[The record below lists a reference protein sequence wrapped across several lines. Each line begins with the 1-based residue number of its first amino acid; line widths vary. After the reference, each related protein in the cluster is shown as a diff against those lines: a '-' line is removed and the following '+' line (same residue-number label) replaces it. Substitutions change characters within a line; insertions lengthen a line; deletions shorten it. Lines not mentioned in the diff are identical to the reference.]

1 MIVRNSEN
9 PIPRLYAVVYSTFS
23 WVCSSRDEGGT
34 LIRPTSPIH
43 DNCRTRLRE
52 AVRFICLDSP
62 YDIYAFDARFKLRAV
77 GCQFLQL
84 ISSTQIG
91 QQVSDKLMVLLQLS
105 KASEDYQLKRSDNGF
120 PFV

>member
-1 MIVRNSEN
+1 
-9 PIPRLYAVVYSTFS
+9 
-23 WVCSSRDEGGT
+23 
-34 LIRPTSPIH
+34 
-43 DNCRTRLRE
+43 
-52 AVRFICLDSP
+52 LDSP

-105 KASEDYQLKRSDNGF
+105 KAPEDYQLKRSDNGF